1 MASIANIPVVQDLDQ
16 PTVDERRALI
26 QRIAAS
32 DHFRKSAR
40 LRDFLLY
47 VGLQYL
53 KNGRQD
59 IHEQEIGIKV
69 FGRDASYDPSQDNIV
84 RVTATELRKRIE
96 LYFASEG
103 IDESLFL
110 EIPRG
115 AYRPV
120 FRRRL
125 PETRDLPSP
134 PVSTLAE
141 PPVPI
146 SFARPSANASR
157 WRVHVVWAMV
167 AMALGTLCVVLSA
180 HIRTIQKTLDPGVG
194 KPALASFW
202 KDFVHANRDT
212 DIVLPDASASL
223 SEEILGQPISLD
235 DYAIHNY
242 TRQLETLQVSPDRR
256 QDLDRIFDHNLVT
269 FGDFH
274 AAQLI
279 LALTSLPSSLHLTL
293 SRFYGA
299 DSIKRDN
306 LILIGGKKA
315 NPWVR
320 LFDDQMNFSLDYDSS
335 HSQLVIANRHPLA
348 GEQAVYVRPA
358 HLSPSDPNSFSGYS
372 VIAFLPNP
380 SRNGN
385 IIIIEGT
392 DSDATSGAAEFLTSE
407 EQLETFTKMIH
418 AKKLPYF
425 EVVLKTSRLSG
436 TSFASRIVAYRA
448 YPDLH

>member
-1 MASIANIPVVQDLDQ
+1 MASIANIPVAEALDQ
-16 PTVDERRALI
+16 PTVEERRALI

-32 DHFRKSAR
+32 DHFRRSAR

-53 KNGRQD
+53 KNARHD

-69 FGRDASYDPSQDNIV
+69 FGRDESYDPSQDNIV

-103 IDESLFL
+103 IAEPLFL

-115 AYRPV
+115 AYKPV
-120 FRRRL
+120 FHRRPREL
-125 PETRDLPSP
+125 HDLPSP
-134 PVSTLAE
+134 PVDIFPEAAPLPT
-141 PPVPI
+141 
-146 SFARPSANASR
+146 PSAASVHLPGR
-157 WRVHVVWAMV
+157 RVHLPWAIL
-167 AMALGTLCVVLSA
+167 ALALASLCVVLSTRV
-180 HIRTIQKTLDPGVG
+180 RTIQKTLDPGAA
-194 KPALASFW
+194 KPALAAFW
-202 KDFVHANRDT
+202 TDFVHANRDT

-223 SEEILGQPISLD
+223 SEEILGQPMDLD
-235 DYAIHNY
+235 DYANHNY
-242 TRQLETLQVSPDRR
+242 TRQLKTLQVSPDRR

-274 AAQLI
+274 AAQEI

-293 SRFYGA
+293 SRFYTA
-299 DSIKRDN
+299 DSIKRNN

-320 LFDDQMNFSLDYDSS
+320 LFDDPMNFSLDYNSS
-335 HSQLVIANRHPLA
+335 HSQLIIANRHPLA
-348 GEQAVYVRPA
+348 GEQSVYARPA
-358 HLSPSDPNSFSGYS
+358 NLSPSDPNSFTGYS

-407 EQLETFTKMIH
+407 EQLEKFAEMMH
-418 AKKLPYF
+418 LKKLPYF

-436 TSFASRIVAYRA
+436 TSFASAIVAHRA